1 MYYQKQLPV
10 AENAIV
16 AKLKGVRGDI
26 LRAMYMRANGM

>member
-16 AKLKGVRGDI
+16 AKVKGVRGDI
-26 LRAMYMRANGM
+26 LCAKYVRANEM